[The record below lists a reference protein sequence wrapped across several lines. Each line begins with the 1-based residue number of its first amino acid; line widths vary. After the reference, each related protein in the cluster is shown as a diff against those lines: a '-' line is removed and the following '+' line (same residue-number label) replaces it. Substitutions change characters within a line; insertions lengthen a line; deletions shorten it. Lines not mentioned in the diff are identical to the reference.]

1 MITDRQRNET
11 YKPQPSV
18 FGNNG
23 TVLHQGFV
31 MLKKNS
37 DRPLLF
43 GLIFLSALFVPTLT
57 QAQDPSNSVSGQI
70 NVFQAFILGL
80 VQGMTEFIPISSTA
94 HLKVVPVALGWGD
107 PGVAFSAIIQLGSI
121 GAVLWYFWDDLRQL
135 TLGTLQAIQ
144 KKDYQSNS
152 VRMVSGIAIG
162 TLPIVVIG
170 LGVKLLVPNFDESPI
185 RKLSAIA
192 IASIVMAILL
202 GLAEKWGSRKR
213 DFDRLGMQDGIL
225 MGCAQA
231 LAIIPGVSRSG
242 STITAGL
249 FMGLERASAARFS
262 FLLGIPAITLAGLV
276 ELAGLL
282 DEGLAGVGLF
292 PLIIGLVSSA
302 FFSYVA
308 IAWLIRFL
316 QTRSTWLFIWYRL
329 IFGIVILIA
338 ISTQLIQNS

>member
-1 MITDRQRNET
+1 
-11 YKPQPSV
+11 
-18 FGNNG
+18 
-23 TVLHQGFV
+23 
-31 MLKKNS
+31 MLKKS
-37 DRPLLF
+37 GDRPLLI
-43 GLIFLSALFVPTLT
+43 LLMFLSALLLPPLA
-57 QAQDPSNSVSGQI
+57 QAQESPTETISGQI
-70 NVFQAFILGL
+70 NIFQAFILGL

-94 HLKVVPVALGWGD
+94 HLKVIPVALGWGD
-107 PGVAFSAIIQLGSI
+107 PGVAFTAIIQLGSI
-121 GAVLWYFWDDLRQL
+121 AAVLWYFWGDLSQL
-135 TLGTLQAIQ
+135 TLGTLEAIQ
-144 KKDYQSNS
+144 KKDYQSHS
-152 VRMVSGIAIG
+152 ARIVFGIAIG
-162 TLPIVVIG
+162 TLPIVIIG
-170 LGVKLLVPNFDESPI
+170 LGIKILVPNFDESPI
-185 RKLSAIA
+185 RKLSSIA

-202 GLAEKWGSRKR
+202 GLAEKWGSRQR

-242 STITAGL
+242 STLTAGL

-282 DEGLAGVGLF
+282 DEGISGVGLF
-292 PLIIGLVSSA
+292 PLIVGLISSA

-329 IFGIVILIA
+329 IFGIILLIA
-338 ISTQLIQNS
+338 LSTQLIPNS

>member
-1 MITDRQRNET
+1 
-11 YKPQPSV
+11 
-18 FGNNG
+18 
-23 TVLHQGFV
+23 
-31 MLKKNS
+31 MLKKS
-37 DRPLLF
+37 GDRPLL
-43 GLIFLSALFVPTLT
+43 LALMSLSALLLPTLA
-57 QAQDPSNSVSGQI
+57 QAQAPTTNSVSGQLNI
-70 NVFQAFILGL
+70 FQAFILGL

-121 GAVLWYFWDDLRQL
+121 GAVLWYFWDDLKQL
-135 TLGTLQAIQ
+135 TLGAMEAIQ
-144 KKDYQSNS
+144 KKDYQANP
-152 VRMVSGIAIG
+152 VRMVLGIAIG
-162 TLPIVVIG
+162 TLPIVIIG
-170 LGVKLLVPNFDESPI
+170 LGIKIFVPNFDESPI
-185 RKLSAIA
+185 RRLSSIA

-249 FMGLERASAARFS
+249 FMGLERATAARFS

-276 ELAGLL
+276 ELVGLL

-292 PLIIGLVSSA
+292 PLIVGLISSA
-302 FFSYVA
+302 FFSYIA

-329 IFGIVILIA
+329 IFGILILIA
-338 ISTQLIQNS
+338 ISTQLIPNR

>member
-1 MITDRQRNET
+1 
-11 YKPQPSV
+11 
-18 FGNNG
+18 
-23 TVLHQGFV
+23 
-31 MLKKNS
+31 MLKKS
-37 DRPLLF
+37 GDRPLL
-43 GLIFLSALFVPTLT
+43 LLMFLSSLLLPTLV
-57 QAQDPSNSVSGQI
+57 QAQEASSSISGQI

-121 GAVLWYFWDDLRQL
+121 GAVLWYFWGDLSQL
-135 TLGTLQAIQ
+135 TLGTLGALQ
-144 KKDYQSNS
+144 KKDYQANS

-162 TLPIVVIG
+162 TLPIAIIG
-170 LGVKLLVPNFDESPI
+170 LGIKILVPNFDESPI
-185 RKLSAIA
+185 RKLSSIA

-202 GLAEKWGSRKR
+202 GLAEKWGDRKR
-213 DFDRLGMQDGIL
+213 DFDRLGMKDGIL

-249 FMGLERASAARFS
+249 FMGLERATAARFS

-282 DEGLAGVGLF
+282 DEGLSGVGLF
-292 PLIIGLVSSA
+292 PLIVGLISSA

-338 ISTQLIQNS
+338 ISTQLIPNR